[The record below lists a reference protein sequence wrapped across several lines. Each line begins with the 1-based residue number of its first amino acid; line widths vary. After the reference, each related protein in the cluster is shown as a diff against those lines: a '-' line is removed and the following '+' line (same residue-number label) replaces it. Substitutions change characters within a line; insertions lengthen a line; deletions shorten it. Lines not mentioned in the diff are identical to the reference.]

1 MECLRNMAEEIEAK
15 SKEKERFFACVS
27 HELRNPLNSLL
38 ATVEIYP
45 ISPKSKRGELLTTAK
60 SCGENLHHLIGNIL
74 DFSKIKD
81 QKMELFLTEC
91 DIHELINKVVMM
103 HKIKAS
109 NKGLHLE
116 LLGDPNIPPCVKAD
130 PAKLTQIL
138 TNLISN
144 SIKFTENGSVIINLS
159 WKQIPQK
166 NYTEQDFEI
175 AISETA
181 EISNREEIVNMVD
194 EHPIVFR
201 SPTRNLDE
209 KLRSYEA
216 VSRMDN
222 NLEEADMLFEPRG
235 PWIEYTRGTSNFISP
250 RNRQKVN
257 LIYIYIYIVQK
268 MCDDKR
274 EGSAQNRNYRY
285 WYWDIK

>member
-1 MECLRNMAEEIEAK
+1 MECLRNMAEEIEEK

-38 ATVEIYP
+38 AIVEIYP

-81 QKMELFLTEC
+81 QKIELFLTEC

-159 WKQIPQK
+159 WKQILQ
-166 NYTEQDFEI
+166 NDYTKEDFEI
-175 AISETA
+175 AIEEA
-181 EISNREEIVNMVD
+181 GEISNREEVISMVD
-194 EHPIVFR
+194 EHPIMFR
-201 SPTRNLDE
+201 STTRDLE
-209 KLRSYEA
+209 KKMKTYQA
-216 VSRMDN
+216 ISRINDDN
-222 NLEEADMLFEPRG
+222 QFTKHLKAHG
-235 PWIEYTRGTSNFISP
+235 PCIEYPKGSLIFESARSKYKETVI
-250 RNRQKVN
+250 
-257 LIYIYIYIVQK
+257 IYIYIYI
-268 MCDDKR
+268 
-274 EGSAQNRNYRY
+274 
-285 WYWDIK
+285 